1 MSNRNDYKR
10 VALSQILVRD
20 LADALKYLMRSEEN
34 ASFCALA
41 GILKGKQSKENGGFV
56 GSFISEPMPEIK
68 QAVSD
73 AEEGKVIE
81 PIQTRL
87 GYHIIKI
94 EKWFPAELSESVER

>member
-1 MSNRNDYKR
+1 
-10 VALSQILVRD
+10 
-20 LADALKYLMRSEEN
+20 
-34 ASFCALA
+34 
-41 GILKGKQSKENGGFV
+41 
-56 GSFISEPMPEIK
+56 MPEIK

-94 EKWFPAELSESVER
+94 EKWFPAELSESVREVILDSLLQAWLQTSNNTERPVTGEMN